1 MILDRKE
8 KQPAEVKDY
17 PIDYSDWLAEISGGD
32 TIVSA
37 NAVAV
42 CTSDSTD
49 TALVVDSVSTAA
61 TGLAVWLSAGTDGQA
76 YKVTVTVHTVG
87 GRIDQSEFIVKVKD
101 R

>member
-17 PIDYSDWLAEISGGD
+17 PIDYTEWLAEISGGD
-32 TIVSA
+32 TLAS
-37 NAVAV
+37 AVATVV

-49 TALVVDSVSTAA
+49 TALVVNSVSVSA
-61 TGLAVWLSAGTDGQA
+61 TGIAVWLSGGTDGQT
-76 YKVTVTVHTVG
+76 YKVTVTVTTTG
-87 GRIDQSEFIVKVKD
+87 GRIDQSEFIVKLKD